1 VAAAAADGTAGN
13 GVKWRYPNRLEVRN
27 MAAKSARDRIIDAAL
42 ELAGRQSWESLRLH
56 DVAAEMKLELND
68 VRACFREK
76 EDITEAWFDRADAA
90 MLHAGTEPGFAD
102 LPARERV
109 HRLIMRWLSTLA
121 SHRRVTRQMIWGK
134 LEPGHLHYQFAG
146 LLRVSRTVQ
155 WVREAAHRDA
165 VLPWR
170 AFEET
175 GLTAIY
181 LATFFYWMR
190 DESENATRTSTFLHR
205 LLDRAE
211 RVTRCFPG
219 FSGVGAGTG
228 SPPSP
233 TPGS

>member
-1 VAAAAADGTAGN
+1 
-13 GVKWRYPNRLEVRN
+13 
-27 MAAKSARDRIIDAAL
+27 MAARSAREKIIDVAL

-68 VRACFREK
+68 VRAYFREK
-76 EDITEAWFDRADAA
+76 EDITDAWFDRADAA
-90 MLHAGTEPGFAD
+90 MLRAGTEPGFAG

-109 HRLIMRWLSTLA
+109 HRLIMKWLSALA
-121 SHRRVTRQMIWGK
+121 SHRHVTRQMIWGK
-134 LEPGHLHYQFAG
+134 LEPGHLHHQLAG

-170 AFEET
+170 AVEET
-175 GLTAIY
+175 GLTAVY

-190 DESENATRTSTFLHR
+190 DESENAARTSDFLHR

-219 FSGVGAGTG
+219 CSGAGARAT
-228 SPPSP
+228 PPSP
-233 TPGS
+233 PPGS